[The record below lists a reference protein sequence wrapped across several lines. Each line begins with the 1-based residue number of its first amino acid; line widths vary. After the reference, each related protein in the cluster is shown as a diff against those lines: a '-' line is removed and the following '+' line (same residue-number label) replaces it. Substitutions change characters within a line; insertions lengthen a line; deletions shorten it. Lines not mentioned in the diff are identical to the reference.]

1 MFLLSPCLG
10 TQNLYPTRTIHRESC
25 PFISPS
31 LANLSGKSVL
41 ITGTSRGIGR
51 SIALSFARAGASLI
65 CITSRHLHDLD
76 NVISAMNDAAK
87 KNRRPE
93 PRVLKFEA
101 DVINPTAVRQLAQTI
116 EAIFTILDILIN
128 NARILGKFDPI
139 VDSDVDEWW
148 KVLEVNIKGTYLVTR
163 AMLPSMVKSSPRGDV
178 QGNTE
183 GGKGIVVNV
192 SSAGVNNRE
201 FEGSSFTVRLDI
213 HSLICLISYLRF
225 RPAN

>member
-1 MFLLSPCLG
+1 
-10 TQNLYPTRTIHRESC
+10 
-25 PFISPS
+25 
-31 LANLSGKSVL
+31 
-41 ITGTSRGIGR
+41 
-51 SIALSFARAGASLI
+51 
-65 CITSRHLHDLD
+65 
-76 NVISAMNDAAK
+76 MNDAAK

-93 PRVLKFEA
+93 PRVLKVEV

-192 SSAGVNNRE
+192 SSAGVNNRG